1 MITATD
7 LEKFFGEGRQRT
19 PVLRRVSFEAAG
31 GTIFT
36 LLGPSGSG
44 KTTSLRCVAGLE
56 SPDRGAIVLGTTTVY
71 ASARG
76 INLPPNRRRIGMVFQ
91 SYAIWP
97 HMTVAG
103 NVAFPLEN
111 RGIGGAAIRARV
123 ERALALVGL
132 DGLADRDAPNLSG
145 GQQQRVALA
154 RAIIDDPEVLLLDEP
169 LSNLDAKL
177 RWQMRQELVAL
188 QKRLGLT
195 ILYVTHDQEE
205 ALALS
210 HRIALMRDGAIVECG
225 APLDLFERPTQ
236 RFTAEFLGLA
246 NFLPCMAPAG
256 AAAGQTVAVD
266 TAFGRFRARVCVSE
280 KAEAEL
286 FFRPHHVTLTKPD
299 AAGEPDVGYG
309 TVTDLTCLGEIN
321 DVTLARDER
330 TIRLRLHA
338 SERPA
343 PGQSLAF
350 RLEPDAAILFVPPG
364 R

>member
-1 MITATD
+1 VIVATG
-7 LEKFFGEGRQRT
+7 LEKSYGEGRQRV
-19 PVLRRVSFEAAG
+19 PVLRRVSFQAEG

-56 SPDRGAIVLGTTTVY
+56 SPDGGEIVLGATTVFS
-71 ASARG
+71 SARG
-76 INLPPNRRRIGMVFQ
+76 INLAANRRRIGMVFQ

-111 RGIGGAAIRARV
+111 RGIGAAQIRARV

-132 DGLADRDAPNLSG
+132 EGLAARDAPNLSG

-154 RAIIDDPEVLLLDEP
+154 RAIVDDPEVLLLDEP
-169 LSNLDAKL
+169 LSNLDARL

-210 HRIALMRDGAIVECG
+210 HRVALMRDGAIVECG

-246 NFLPCMAPAG
+246 NFLPCAAPRE
-256 AAAGQTVAVD
+256 AAPGGTVAVD

-280 KAEAEL
+280 RPEVEL
-286 FFRPHHVTLTKPD
+286 FFRPHHVTLASAD
-299 AAGEPDVGYG
+299 AAGEANVGAG
-309 TVTDLTCLGEIN
+309 TVADLACLGEIN
-321 DVTLARDER
+321 DVTVARGEAR
-330 TIRLRLHA
+330 VRLRLHA
-338 SERPA
+338 SQRPA
-343 PGQSLAF
+343 PGAAIAF
-350 RLEPDAAILFVPPG
+350 RLEADAAILFVPP